1 MRHLAVVLFLAAAA
15 AEPVYYRLEL
25 SPSGTRVSIGEPV
38 QRGSMTVFRAY
49 PDGKWM
55 SVRRSDVRTS
65 TRITAKEAAAPPPAS
80 VTAIGPLAMQGGG
93 ASPSGGTARVKPAVP
108 SSPSGQGPR
117 VVATGDGLA
126 ITTAPA
132 PK

>member
-15 AEPVYYRLEL
+15 AAEPAYYRLEL
-25 SPSGTRVSIGEPV
+25 SPSGSQVSIGEPV
-38 QRGSMTVFRAY
+38 LRGSMLVFRAY

-55 SVRRSDVRTS
+55 SVRRSDIRAS
-65 TRITAKEAAAPPPAS
+65 TRITAKEAAGPPPAS

-93 ASPSGGTARVKPAVP
+93 ATTSGSSARVKPAVP
-108 SSPSGQGPR
+108 SSPAGQGPR

-126 ITTAPA
+126 ITTAP
-132 PK
+132 K